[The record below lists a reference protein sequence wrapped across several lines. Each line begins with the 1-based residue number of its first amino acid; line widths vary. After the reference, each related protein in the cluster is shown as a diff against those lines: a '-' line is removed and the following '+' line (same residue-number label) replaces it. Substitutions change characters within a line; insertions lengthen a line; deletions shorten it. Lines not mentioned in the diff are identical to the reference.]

1 MSESDSL
8 SPQITRSGFEQIIA
22 AVLDRR
28 ANPTLLSGF
37 FAPEADWLLNGD
49 QASWAYAGLRCSR
62 DSILAYLTAFAV
74 EFQQKALRRLDTL
87 VDGEQACVQY
97 EMKLQHNGTGR
108 VALLQ
113 CLCFIRV
120 EGELIIEV
128 SEFIDSA
135 TLFRLRESC
144 DNG

>member
-8 SPQITRSGFEQIIA
+8 SPQITRSGFELFIA

-28 ANPTLLSGF
+28 ANPALLARVL
-37 FAPEADWLLNGD
+37 APEADWLLNGD

-62 DSILAYLTAFAV
+62 DSILAYLSAFAV
-74 EFQQKALRRLDTL
+74 EFQQKEMRRLD
-87 VDGEQACVQY
+87 VVIDGEQACVQY
-97 EMKLQHNGTGR
+97 EMRLQHNGTGR

-144 DNG
+144 DND

>member
-8 SPQITRSGFEQIIA
+8 SPQITRSGFERFIA

-28 ANPTLLSGF
+28 ANPALLASLL
-37 FAPEADWLLNGD
+37 APEADWLLNGD

-62 DSILAYLTAFAV
+62 DSILAYLSAFAV
-74 EFQQKALRRLDTL
+74 EFQLREMRRLDVL
-87 VDGEQACVQY
+87 IDGEQACVQY
-97 EMKLQHNGTGR
+97 EMKLRHNGTGR
-108 VALLQ
+108 IALLQ

-135 TLFRLRESC
+135 TLFRLRESR
-144 DNG
+144 DSD